1 MPVLGRDGGPLDGK
15 LGGIKV
21 GALGPSESDGIPGVE
36 DLDGGPIGGGIDD
49 DRCGVDVGG
58 REGGAPSPECGSE
71 EGIPI
76 AWFAATTFPLT
87 LRLGGPLFG
96 GGGVAIG
103 FDASPAPPFLLTHF
117 LSSGS

>member
-1 MPVLGRDGGPLDGK
+1 MPVLGLDGGPLDAK

-21 GALGPSESDGIPGVE
+21 GARGPSESDGIPGVE
-36 DLDGGPIGGGIDD
+36 DLEGGPIGGGIEEE
-49 DRCGVDVGG
+49 RCGLLVGG
-58 REGGAPSPECGSE
+58 RDDGALSPECGSE

-76 AWFAATTFPLT
+76 AWFAAATFPLT
-87 LRLGGPLFG
+87 LRLGGPLLG
-96 GGGVAIG
+96 GGGVEIR